1 MPKYVLL
8 LHESS
13 TAFPDL
19 SPEDMQAMI
28 QRYKNWRGKLN
39 ASGEKLQDGTGRT
52 LRGAGSSLT
61 VSDGPHAE
69 TKEVIGGFFIIE
81 AKDYDEAVE
90 LSRDCPHLDFGTIEV
105 RQVDKV

>member
-8 LHESS
+8 LHESA
-13 TAFPDL
+13 TAIPDL

-28 QRYKNWRGKLN
+28 QRYKKWRSSLN
-39 ASGEKLQDGTGRT
+39 ATGEKLQDGTGRKMK
-52 LRGAGSSLT
+52 GAGSELT
-61 VSDGPHAE
+61 VSDGPYAE

-81 AKDYDEAVE
+81 ANDYDHAVE
-90 LSRDCPHLDFGTIEV
+90 LCRDCPHLDFGTIEI